1 MKISK
6 TIPSIHKEGYIF
18 IIIAVAFTALVASKI
33 PTLGWIS
40 AIITL
45 WIVYFFRD
53 PERVSPEG
61 NNLVI
66 SPADGVV
73 QKIETAL
80 PPEELNMKEQEMT
93 RISVFLNIFN
103 VHVNRVPASGTITKV
118 HYKEGKFF
126 NAALDKA
133 STHNERQSC
142 LLKTTNGAEIAFC
155 QIAGLIAKRIVCD
168 LDNNQKVT
176 AGERFGI
183 IRFGSRMDIYLPK
196 ETKIS
201 IKEGQIAIGG
211 ETILAEL
218 KAAPVKKTV
227 TSKTTTA
234 TKTVATSKAKSTK
247 TSAATKT
254 AAKATPKKAPA
265 KAKTT
270 KVAPKK

>member
-18 IIIAVAFTALVASKI
+18 IIIAIAFTALVASKI

-40 AIITL
+40 GIITL

-61 NNLVI
+61 NNYVI

-103 VHVNRVPASGTITKV
+103 VHVNRIPTSGTITKV
-118 HYKEGKFF
+118 HYRAGKFF

-133 STHNERQSC
+133 SADNERQSC

-168 LDNNQKVT
+168 LDNKQKVT

-196 ETKIS
+196 QTKIS

-218 KAAPVKKTV
+218 KATPVKKTV
-227 TSKTTTA
+227 AKKTTSTTKATA
-234 TKTVATSKAKSTK
+234 TTKKA
-247 TSAATKT
+247 T
-254 AAKATPKKAPA
+254 AAKSTPKKAPA

-270 KVAPKK
+270 KVATKK